1 MPAPRLLHFNVF
13 CIAAPYNTNVAPP
26 NALILLRVAVPST
39 GCGND
44 ILVKLAKHTEAPS
57 GFKFEKVRIKG
68 RGIFLDEKAILE
80 DVVQHETELEAF
92 MGEVAKE
99 EEPTEPTEPL
109 RLVKQEP
116 IDRIDM
122 VLRLMQNRS
131 DEQRTL
137 RSRSVRSRPK
147 RPKCPKLIGAVKRI
161 VATTKE
167 YVESLKFCM
176 RSGEVISHGKEEEK
190 PDQKELKYACFYLE
204 EEELLQEVEQLMDRD
219 APPDTLGVEIL
230 LRTSKRDLTISG
242 AAKSRPPPNVV
253 RKCLK
258 APAGRQI
265 RGLIFANH
273 EMVGYRHHR
282 SVPKYIKKNQK
293 RARRQQTQQTQSI
306 FALEDETSNAKRL
319 RLQ

>member
-1 MPAPRLLHFNVF
+1 MPAPHLLHFNVF

-26 NALILLRVAVPST
+26 NALILLRVAVPSR

-44 ILVKLAKHTEAPS
+44 ILVKLAKHTEAPV

-68 RGIFLDEKAILE
+68 RGIFLEKAILE
-80 DVVQHETELEAF
+80 DVLREHETDLEAF
-92 MGEVAKE
+92 MQMEVKKE
-99 EEPTEPTEPL
+99 EPSEPRSVEP
-109 RLVKQEP
+109 
-116 IDRIDM
+116 IDM
-122 VLRLMQNRS
+122 VLRLMKHPS

-137 RSRSVRSRPK
+137 RSPRSPRRPRSRPK
-147 RPKCPKLIGAVKRI
+147 LMGAVKRI

-176 RSGEVISHGKEEEK
+176 RSGEVVAHGKEET
-190 PDQKELKYACFYLE
+190 PDQKEMKYACFYLE

-230 LRTSKRDLTISG
+230 LRTSKRDLTICG
-242 AAKSRPPPNVV
+242 AAKSRSPANVV
-253 RKCLK
+253 RNCSK

-265 RGLIFANH
+265 RGLVFASH
-273 EMVGYRHHR
+273 ELVGYRHQR
-282 SVPKYIKKNQK
+282 SVPKYIKKSQK
-293 RARRQQTQQTQSI
+293 RARQPSTL
-306 FALEDETSNAKRL
+306 ALPDETSNAKRL